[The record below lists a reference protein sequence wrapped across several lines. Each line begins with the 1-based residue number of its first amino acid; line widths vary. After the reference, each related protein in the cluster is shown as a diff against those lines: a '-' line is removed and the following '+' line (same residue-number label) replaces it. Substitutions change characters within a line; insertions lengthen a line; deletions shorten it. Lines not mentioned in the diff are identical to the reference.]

1 MLPGLVFIIIFIL
14 FIFLTFISMIRRY
27 RRCPSDKILVIFG
40 KTGEGSAKCI
50 HGGAAFVWPLFQ
62 DYSYLDLTPISI
74 EIPLQG
80 ALSRENI
87 RISAPSTFTVG
98 ISTEPVVMKNAA
110 ERLLEL
116 NQSDVRK
123 VAEDIIF
130 GQFRATIATMNIEE
144 INKDREKFQSSVMES
159 VEVELAKVGLRV
171 INVNIKD
178 IDDESGYIKALGQ
191 KAASEAVNQAKIDVA
206 EQERKGQIGV
216 AEAEKEKEIGVSRA
230 SKDREIGVAEADKER
245 EIGLAEAA
253 KEREIGVAGANR
265 DKEIGIAGADK
276 DKEIGLAQA
285 AKDREIGIARAE
297 KEREVAMAD
306 ALMEQRIGVSAA
318 DAQAVRGE
326 NVARQVKADSDAE
339 LREKVAEANRRG
351 TVAEKTKEA
360 EAKRI
365 AYQAEME
372 AETKRAERDKASRIA
387 DAIPLAEAE
396 KQRVIISAEAEME
409 RHARDGRGEGER
421 VKNEMLGR
429 AEGMKAVF
437 DANAEGIKKLIEAAS
452 GDANAAFMLMLADR
466 LPDLM
471 DIQAKAI
478 SNFKV
483 DKVTVWDS
491 GARDGKA
498 ISNLVKDYATSLPP
512 LQDLLK
518 MTGVVGPG
526 ILGTSEAEAEKLRKG
541 SSENSNV

>member
-1 MLPGLVFIIIFIL
+1 MLSSLAFIIVFIF
-14 FIFLTFISMIRRY
+14 FIFLSFISMIRRY

-191 KAASEAVNQAKIDVA
+191 KAASEAVNQAKIDVS

-216 AEAEKEKEIGVSRA
+216 AEANKEKEIGVA
-230 SKDREIGVAEADKER
+230 NAAKDREIGVAQADKER
-245 EIGLAEAA
+245 EIGLARAA
-253 KEREIGVAGANR
+253 KDREIGIAGANR

-276 DKEIGLAQA
+276 EKEIGLAEA
-285 AKDREIGIARAE
+285 AKDREIGVARAE
-297 KEREVAMAD
+297 KEREIALAD
-306 ALMEQRIGVSAA
+306 ALKEQRIGVASA
-318 DAQAVRGE
+318 DAQAVSGE
-326 NVARQVKADSDAE
+326 NLARQVKADSDAE

-365 AYQAEME
+365 AYHSEME
-372 AETKRAERDKASRIA
+372 AELTRADRDKASRMA
-387 DAIPLAEAE
+387 DAIPPAEAE
-396 KQRVIISAEAEME
+396 KQRVIIAAEAEME
-409 RHARDGRGEGER
+409 RQSRGGRGEGER
-421 VKNEMLGR
+421 VKNEMLAR

-437 DANAEGIKKLIEAAS
+437 DANAEGIRKLVEAAS
-452 GDANAAFMLMLADR
+452 GDANAAFMLMMADR
-466 LPDLM
+466 LPELM

-491 GARDGKA
+491 GARDGKT

-512 LQDLLK
+512 LQDLLN
-518 MTGVVGPG
+518 MTGVVGPN
-526 ILGTSEAEAEKLRKG
+526 ILGANKPEIKKTG
-541 SSENSNV
+541 DSSGDSNV

>member
-1 MLPGLVFIIIFIL
+1 MLTSLAFAIVFLL
-14 FIFLTFISMIRRY
+14 FIFLSFISMIRRY

-40 KTGEGSAKCI
+40 RTGEGSAKCI

-87 RISAPSTFTVG
+87 RIAAPSTFTVG
-98 ISTEPVVMKNAA
+98 ISTEPAVMKNAA

-216 AEAEKEKEIGVSRA
+216 AEADKEKEIGVA
-230 SKDREIGVAEADKER
+230 NAAKDREIGVAGADKDR
-245 EIGLAEAA
+245 EIGLASAA
-253 KEREIGVAGANR
+253 KDREIGIAGANR

-276 DKEIGLAQA
+276 EKEIGLAEA
-285 AKDREIGIARAE
+285 AKEREIGIARAE
-297 KEREVAMAD
+297 KEREIAMAD
-306 ALMEQRIGVSAA
+306 ALREQRIGVSAA
-318 DAQAVRGE
+318 DAQAVKGE
-326 NVARQVKADSDAE
+326 NLARQVKADSDAE
-339 LREKVAEANRRG
+339 LREKMAEANRRG

-372 AETKRAERDKASRIA
+372 AELGRAERDKASRVA

-396 KQRVIISAEAEME
+396 KQRVIIAAEAEME
-409 RHARDGRGEGER
+409 RQAREGRGEGER

-437 DANAEGIKKLIEAAS
+437 DANAEGIKKLVAAAS
-452 GDANAAFMLMLADR
+452 GDANAAFMLMMADR
-466 LPDLM
+466 LPELM
-471 DIQAKAI
+471 NIQATAI

-512 LQDLLK
+512 LQDLLN

-526 ILGTSEAEAEKLRKG
+526 LLGTGKPETERPRD
-541 SSENSNV
+541 SSGDSSV